1 MAPPGLQAEEKEEI
15 KATQLIQKISY
26 LSQNLLPS
34 VPEATT
40 DDKIYRVFT
49 RIEDSEADPYL
60 LFNWKFDAVFA
71 QDTQNPET
79 GRLDHIRR
87 GLNGMDLVVKFLNSL
102 DLVSLPLDRMNQK
115 LENLLKELIE
125 LVWVQVNH

>member
-49 RIEDSEADPYL
+49 RIEDSEDDPYL
-60 LFNWKFDAVFA
+60 PFNRKFEAVFA
-71 QDTQNPET
+71 QDTRNTET

-87 GLNGMDLVVKFLNSL
+87 GPNGMDLVVKFLNSL
-102 DLVSLPLDRMNQK
+102 TPCLTATRPDESEIREPFKRIN
-115 LENLLKELIE
+115 
-125 LVWVQVNH
+125 

>member
-1 MAPPGLQAEEKEEI
+1 MAPPGLQTEEKEEI

-34 VPEATT
+34 LVPEATT

-49 RIEDSEADPYL
+49 RVEDSEDDPYL
-60 LFNWKFDAVFA
+60 PFNWKFDAVFA
-71 QDTQNPET
+71 QDTRNAET
-79 GRLDHIRR
+79 GRMEYIRR
-87 GLNGMDLVVKFLNSL
+87 GPNGMDLVIKFLNSL
-102 DLVSLPLDRMNQK
+102 DLVSLPLDRMNHK

-125 LVWVQVNH
+125 LV

>member
-1 MAPPGLQAEEKEEI
+1 MAPSGLQAEEKEEF

-34 VPEATT
+34 VIPEATT
-40 DDKIYRVFT
+40 EDKIYRVFS
-49 RIEDSEADPYL
+49 RIEDSEDDPYL
-60 LFNWKFDAVFA
+60 PFNRKFDAVFA
-71 QDTQNPET
+71 QDTRNAET
-79 GRLDHIRR
+79 GRLEHIRR
-87 GLNGMDLVVKFLNSL
+87 GPNGMDLIIKFLNSL

-125 LVWVQVNH
+125 IV

>member
-40 DDKIYRVFT
+40 DDKIYLVFT
-49 RIEDSEADPYL
+49 RIEDSEDDPYL
-60 LFNWKFDAVFA
+60 PFNRKFDAVFA
-71 QDTQNPET
+71 QDTRNAET
-79 GRLDHIRR
+79 GKLEHIRCGR
-87 GLNGMDLVVKFLNSL
+87 NGMDLVVKFLSSL

-115 LENLLKELIE
+115 LENLLKDLIE
-125 LVWVQVNH
+125 LV

>member
-49 RIEDSEADPYL
+49 RIEDSEDDPYL
-60 LFNWKFDAVFA
+60 PFNRKFEAVFA
-71 QDTQNPET
+71 QDTRNPET

-87 GLNGMDLVVKFLNSL
+87 GPNGMDLVVKFLNLL

-125 LVWVQVNH
+125 LV